1 MLRTAQH
8 QMQQASIPLASQ
20 DGHLQI
26 SAGADEAVLRSKE
39 LSPELL
45 GASGSGRLLTDFA
58 SMHEALMAQARRGN
72 RCVCL
77 NRLCMVLQLVSQ
89 SNPSP
94 AVLPPQGKKSDLAAY
109 VQHPCMLLTC
119 SQTLVNRFWYHEPL
133 PILSALDT
141 AMCWAQPRVSSH
153 EPLRMRVAGRT
164 RCVTS
169 TPSGRRATSAAAPG
183 KLLLLDPADDDVYPD
198 LLRRQRGPRAGAYRG
213 HARRGH
219 RRQPAL
225 PGAPRRQLFHP
236 FFACPQ
242 RRAPA
247 PACPSRC
254 PGSAVLGLCGP
265 ARSDRLQGSLAPA

>member
-183 KLLLLDPADDDVYPD
+183 SCCCWTRPTTTSSRSSSTTTWATGRRISWTRATRPPA
-198 LLRRQRGPRAGAYRG
+198 
-213 HARRGH
+213 
-219 RRQPAL
+219 PAC
-225 PGAPRRQLFHP
+225 PSRCAQAVLFQP